1 MWLEET
7 TQMLPRVMA
16 VASGGGTFLE
26 TPVDELARG
35 NALSEGETSRSSKP
49 VILGVAPAN
58 RSRDLL
64 H

>member
-1 MWLEET
+1 MV
-7 TQMLPRVMA
+7 PRVTA

-26 TPVDELARG
+26 TPVDELAQG
-35 NALSEGETSRSSKP
+35 NALSEGERSQFSKP
-49 VILGVAPAN
+49 GILGVEPGN